1 MAISFGVHTLTR
13 RNRSHEAVVRF
24 PRAGVTPRRR
34 PPHFVGAL
42 LRPATLTTRG
52 RLSASGALRALVGL
66 AKRAARFTPAL
77 VGHGVCTA
85 LGFHCRGADCASRSS
100 ILPTAVP
107 VRGVGAGEPDRHIVH
122 ALVGCR
128 GPAATGRHRGCGA
141 ESRVRALRRYRVGVH
156 CPARVAGLRGRG
168 TAAVV

>member
-1 MAISFGVHTLTR
+1 MARLLAARLRAAPPLTKQ
-13 RNRSHEAVVRF
+13 SAGF
-24 PRAGVTPRRR
+24 RA
-34 PPHFVGAL
+34 HFVGAL

-77 VGHGVCTA
+77 VGHGVRTA
-85 LGFHCRGADCASRSS
+85 LGCHCRGADCASRSV

-128 GPAATGRHRGCGA
+128 GPAAIGRHRGCGA